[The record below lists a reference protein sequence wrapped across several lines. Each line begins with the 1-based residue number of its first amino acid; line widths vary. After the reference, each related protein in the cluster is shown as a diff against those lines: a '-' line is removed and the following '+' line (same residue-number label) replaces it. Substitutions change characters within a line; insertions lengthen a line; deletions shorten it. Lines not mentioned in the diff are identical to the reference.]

1 MLQMACEFAALRHC
15 VPRVLENQGRAIDI
29 VGLRF
34 PSFDGVVSLAG
45 LGMAPIKTGD
55 DRQGGFRHD
64 PGSKVI
70 GSRKE
75 GREAEPGK
83 MRLGRERLGWD
94 GTLEAAVENHFEE
107 RDGSM

>member
-1 MLQMACEFAALRHC
+1 MLQVACEFAALRHC

-34 PSFDGVVSLAG
+34 PSFDDVVSLAG

-75 GREAEPGK
+75 GEG
-83 MRLGRERLGWD
+83 GRTG
-94 GTLEAAVENHFEE
+94 
-107 RDGSM
+107 